1 MGVGRRA
8 ADFKRGLRGRGLP
21 PGGDLTY
28 NLTMIRVNVAE
39 AKAHLSEYLD
49 KLEGGQTDVVVLC
62 RRNEPIAEIRPIPR
76 AEEKPRPVGRAK
88 GTFSVPKTFFEPLPD
103 EFVAAFAGET

>member
-1 MGVGRRA
+1 M
-8 ADFKRGLRGRGLP
+8 
-21 PGGDLTY
+21 TY

-49 KLEGGQTDVVVLC
+49 KLECGQMDVVVLC
-62 RRNEPIAEIRPIPR
+62 RRNEPIAEIRPLPR

-88 GTFSVPKTFFEPLPD
+88 GTFRVPSTFFDPLPGD
-103 EFVAAFAGET
+103 LVAAFAGET